1 MTTATLSSDVRSRI
15 FASAPIVGFGL
26 AVIAVVL
33 LALAPIGWRAG
44 WWHYRTSFFYLMTYA
59 GYAGLAALIISALGL
74 LGIRS
79 IGRRGLVMA
88 LIGLVVGAGFAYVP
102 WHWNQLRTT
111 VPPIHDIT
119 TDFTNPPEF
128 SAVLPA
134 RIAEEGNPVTYDS
147 KVGEQQKQ
155 AYGDIAPVT
164 LALPPPEAFKR
175 ALDAANA
182 KGWAIVATDPASGR
196 IEASDTS
203 FWFRFTD
210 DISVRVTATGSAS
223 RIDVRSVSRQGRSDF
238 GVNAARIR
246 GYTAA
251 LRAAG

>member
-102 WHWNQLRTT
+102 CHWNHLRTP
-111 VPPIHDIT
+111 VPPTHHLPT
-119 TDFTNPPEF
+119 NFTNPPQF
-128 SAVLPA
+128 IPLP
-134 RIAEEGNPVTYDS
+134 
-147 KVGEQQKQ
+147 
-155 AYGDIAPVT
+155 
-164 LALPPPEAFKR
+164 
-175 ALDAANA
+175 
-182 KGWAIVATDPASGR
+182 
-196 IEASDTS
+196 
-203 FWFRFTD
+203 
-210 DISVRVTATGSAS
+210 
-223 RIDVRSVSRQGRSDF
+223 
-238 GVNAARIR
+238 
-246 GYTAA
+246 
-251 LRAAG
+251 